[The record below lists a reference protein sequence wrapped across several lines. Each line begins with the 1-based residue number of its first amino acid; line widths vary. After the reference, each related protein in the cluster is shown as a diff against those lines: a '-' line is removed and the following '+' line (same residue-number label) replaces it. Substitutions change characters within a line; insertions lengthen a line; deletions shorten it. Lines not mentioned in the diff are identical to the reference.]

1 VTKEERIIALV
12 ILLVGAV
19 YLATALS
26 MPSMSIGDPLGHKA
40 FPIILGGLMI
50 LLGLALL
57 FKPEK
62 QSGPAL
68 SMRNIVTILVLT
80 GLLACYGWT
89 LDWTGYPLGTFL
101 FLVVTV
107 RLLGERKWSLNLSLS
122 AALSLAIYLLFT
134 RLLDITLPLGVLER
148 LMG

>member
-1 VTKEERIIALV
+1 MTKEERIIALV